1 MKKDKNIVLTGSIS
15 CGITWVYGSV
25 LFKGGEKWAKS
36 IFGICHYSKKV
47 FAISPIDYLKVT
59 MMTTIEVSPKLQYCD
74 HAGVCLYFD
83 CPMNRFRKEK
93 FYEMF
98 KEHSGFSLGIP
109 EDFGTKG
116 LWFNLPP
123 YAEKWSLFL
132 IPIHGGVIKH
142 KKDIKAGEEIIYG

>member
-1 MKKDKNIVLTGSIS
+1 MNDKLLKVTGVIS

-25 LFKGGEKWAKS
+25 IFKDGEKWSKA

-47 FAISPIDYLKVT
+47 FAMTPRDFIKPVMI
-59 MMTTIEVSPKLQYCD
+59 TTIEVSPKLKYCD

-98 KEHSGFSLGIP
+98 KECSGFSLGMP
-109 EDFGTKG
+109 EDFGQKS
-116 LWFNLPP
+116 LWFNEPP
-123 YAEKWSLFL
+123 YRDKWQFFTIGVS
-132 IPIHGGVIKH
+132 GGVIKH
-142 KKDIKAGEEIIYG
+142 KNDITNDEKIIN

>member
-1 MKKDKNIVLTGSIS
+1 MDKKTLSVTGSIS
-15 CGITWVYGSV
+15 CGITWVFGTI
-25 LFKGGEKWAKS
+25 LFKEGEKWSKM

-59 MMTTIEVSPKLQYCD
+59 MMTTIEVSPKLNYCD
-74 HAGVCLYFD
+74 HAGICLYFD

-98 KEHSGFSLGIP
+98 KEHSGFSLGMP
-109 EDFGTKG
+109 EDFGTKA

-123 YAEKWSLFL
+123 YEDRWKLFTL
-132 IPIHGGVIKH
+132 GIEGGVIKH
-142 KKDIKAGEEIIYG
+142 KNDIKDGEKIIR